1 MRLECLKVRKR
12 LEVLLCSRFLPVVL
26 VYELKMHQRSTKDTV
41 KNLNRRDLHGGVF
54 VGNN

>member
-1 MRLECLKVRKR
+1 MRLECWKVRKR

-54 VGNN
+54 GGNN